1 VSPTV
6 RGWWARRSLRVRIS
20 LVVGAVALVA
30 LLVVARMAGGL
41 LFAALLESGDQA
53 LTERAAAA
61 TDAVADGTAPP
72 VDVRVVDL
80 AGEPVDGRGPRPVDA
95 EATRALAAGQP
106 VTVAGPPGPQRWV
119 AVPVPTPDGSPR
131 LVLASRDLVG
141 AAALLADA
149 ARALVVAA
157 LLGAVAV
164 GLATWVATRVALR
177 PVDRMRAAAAA
188 LPPGER
194 LPVPPARDELAALAL
209 EINAL
214 LARRDDAVARLERFT
229 DEAAHELRS
238 PITALRAQA
247 DVAVAHPDQAPA
259 GDTWV
264 AVARE
269 AERLSGLVADLLA
282 LARADAGDRVPARPV
297 DLVDAVGEALAR
309 LPEEPAG
316 SAVAVTLWAPIPV
329 TVAATPAEVGIVLDN
344 VLANARRHAATVV
357 HVAVVPAGRWVRL
370 LVDDDGPG
378 IPPEDRERVFDRFTR
393 LRPDAGA
400 GSGLGLALVARLV
413 AGRGGTTRA
422 TTSPDG
428 GTRLI
433 VRWPAG

>member
-1 VSPTV
+1 MS
-6 RGWWARRSLRVRIS
+6 RWWARRSLRVRIT
-20 LVVGAVALVA
+20 LVVGVVALVA
-30 LLVVARMAGGL
+30 LLVVARVAGGL
-41 LFAALLESGDQA
+41 LVAALLESGDQA

-61 TDAVADGTAPP
+61 SGAVAGGTAPP
-72 VDVRVVDL
+72 VGVRVVDL

-119 AVPVPTPDGSPR
+119 AVPVPAPDGSPR

-141 AAALLADA
+141 AAALLTDA
-149 ARALVVAA
+149 ARALVIAA
-157 LLGAVAV
+157 LLGAIGV

-194 LPVPPARDELAALAL
+194 LPVPPARDELAALAV

-259 GDTWV
+259 GDTWI

-269 AERLSGLVADLLA
+269 AERLSGLVGDLLA

-316 SAVAVTLWAPIPV
+316 SAVVVTL
-329 TVAATPAEVGIVLDN
+329 
-344 VLANARRHAATVV
+344 
-357 HVAVVPAGRWVRL
+357 
-370 LVDDDGPG
+370 
-378 IPPEDRERVFDRFTR
+378 
-393 LRPDAGA
+393 
-400 GSGLGLALVARLV
+400 
-413 AGRGGTTRA
+413 
-422 TTSPDG
+422 
-428 GTRLI
+428 
-433 VRWPAG
+433 